1 MFTLQINEYQRD
13 AHETADYPEGKVID
27 TKEGVEHYI
36 NYIYPALGLAEEA
49 GEVAGKYAKAVRDNA
64 GVIDEERKKE
74 IIKEL
79 GDVLWF
85 VSELCTNLGVALSDV
100 AQKNLDK
107 LASRKERGMIHGSG
121 DNR

>member
-1 MFTLQINEYQRD
+1 MVLQLNDYQKI

-27 TKEGVEHYI
+27 TKEDVEHYI

-64 GVIDEERKKE
+64 GVIDERRKQE
-74 IIKEL
+74 IVKEL

-85 VSELCTNLGVALSDV
+85 VSELCTSLGVSLSEV

-107 LASRKERGMIHGSG
+107 LASRKERGVIHGSG